1 MALLRKLAALATV
14 AEVARRY
21 AKNNPEKA
29 GRFLDQAASFVDKQT
44 KGKYHNQIDD
54 VARKAKN
61 VAGIQAKPSHDV
73 TGNGYNPA
81 PPSTPKP
88 ASTNPT
94 TPQ

>member
-1 MALLRKLAALATV
+1 MALLRKLAVLATA

-44 KGKYHNQIDD
+44 KGKYHTQIDGA
-54 VARKAKN
+54 ARKAKD
-61 VAGIQAKPSHDV
+61 VAGIQKPSHDV
-73 TGNGYNPA
+73 TGNGYNPSS
-81 PPSTPKP
+81 PSSPKP